1 MMYQGFAG
9 EYEAPSSR
17 CSSASPAGDSLTYY
31 PSPADSFS
39 SMGSPVNPQDFCTDL
54 AASSASFV
62 PTVTAIS
69 TSPDLQWLVQPTLI
83 SSVAPSQ
90 SRGHPYGVSAPAPTT
105 YSRPAVLKAP
115 GGRGQSIGRRGKVEQ
130 LSPEE
135 EEKRRIRR
143 ERNKMAAAKCRN
155 RRRELTDT
163 LQAVSAA
170 REVAREEGVPGA
182 AVAGGRGLQLGVM
195 PALADSLLC
204 LQETDQLEEEKS
216 ALQAEIANLLKEKE
230 KLEFILAAHRPAC
243 KMPEELCFSE
253 ELAAASAATAL
264 DLGTP
269 SPPMTEEAA
278 FALPLMPEAPSAVPP
293 KETSSSGLELKA
305 EPFDELLFSTGPRE
319 ASRSVPDMDL
329 PGASSFYPSDWE
341 SLTAGTSGELEPL
354 CTPVVTCTPCPST
367 YTSTFVFTYP
377 EADAFPS
384 CAAAHRKGSSSNEP
398 SSDSLSSPTLL
409 AL

>member
-1 MMYQGFAG
+1 MMYQGFSG

-39 SMGSPVNPQDFCTDL
+39 SMGSPVNPQVSSRACRLRSGPGQEHPGGDGTGAGGAGL
-54 AASSASFV
+54 A
-62 PTVTAIS
+62 
-69 TSPDLQWLVQPTLI
+69 
-83 SSVAPSQ
+83 
-90 SRGHPYGVSAPAPTT
+90 
-105 YSRPAVLKAP
+105 AP

-163 LQAVSAA
+163 LQA
-170 REVAREEGVPGA
+170 
-182 AVAGGRGLQLGVM
+182 
-195 PALADSLLC
+195 
-204 LQETDQLEEEKS
+204 ETDQLEEEKS

-278 FALPLMPEAPSAVPP
+278 FALPLMPEAPPAVPP
-293 KETSSSGLELKA
+293 KDTGSSGLELKA

>member
-1 MMYQGFAG
+1 MMYQGFTG

-105 YSRPAVLKAP
+105 YSRPAVLKTP

-163 LQAVSAA
+163 LQA
-170 REVAREEGVPGA
+170 
-182 AVAGGRGLQLGVM
+182 
-195 PALADSLLC
+195 
-204 LQETDQLEEEKS
+204 ETDQLEEEKS

-243 KMPEELCFSE
+243 KIPEELCFSE

-278 FALPLMPEAPSAVPP
+278 FALPLMPEAPPAVPP

>member
-54 AASSASFV
+54 AVSSANFV

-90 SRGHPYGVSAPAPTT
+90 SRGHPYGVSAPAPAA

-130 LSPEE
+130 VSGDRGYWRAPLS
-135 EEKRRIRR
+135 
-143 ERNKMAAAKCRN
+143 
-155 RRRELTDT
+155 
-163 LQAVSAA
+163 
-170 REVAREEGVPGA
+170 
-182 AVAGGRGLQLGVM
+182 
-195 PALADSLLC
+195 

-243 KMPEELCFSE
+243 KMPEELRFSE
-253 ELAAASAATAL
+253 ELAAATAL

-269 SPPMTEEAA
+269 SPPVAEEAA
-278 FALPLMPEAPSAVPP
+278 FTLPLMAEAPPAVPP
-293 KETSSSGLELKA
+293 KETGGGGLELKA

-329 PGASSFYPSDWE
+329 PGASSFYASDWE
-341 SLTAGTSGELEPL
+341 SLGAGTSGELEPL

>member
-9 EYEAPSSR
+9 EYETPSSR

-39 SMGSPVNPQDFCTDL
+39 SMGSPVNPQDFCADL
-54 AASSASFV
+54 AVSSASFV

-90 SRGHPYGVSAPAPTT
+90 SRGHPYGVSAPAPSA

-163 LQAVSAA
+163 LQA
-170 REVAREEGVPGA
+170 
-182 AVAGGRGLQLGVM
+182 
-195 PALADSLLC
+195 
-204 LQETDQLEEEKS
+204 ETDQLEEEKS

-243 KMPEELCFSE
+243 KMPEELRFSE
-253 ELAAASAATAL
+253 ELAAASVL
-264 DLGTP
+264 DLGTASTP
-269 SPPMTEEAA
+269 VTEEAA
-278 FALPLMPEAPSAVPP
+278 FALPLMVEAPSAVQP
-293 KETSSSGLELKA
+293 KETSGGGLELKA

-329 PGASSFYPSDWE
+329 PGTSSFYASDWE
-341 SLTAGTSGELEPL
+341 SLGAGTSSELEPL

>member
-1 MMYQGFAG
+1 MMYQGFTG
-9 EYEAPSSR
+9 DYEAPSSR

-39 SMGSPVNPQDFCTDL
+39 SMGSPVPPQDFCADL
-54 AASSASFV
+54 AVSSASFV

-90 SRGHPYGVSAPAPTT
+90 SRGHPYGVAAPAGAYP
-105 YSRPAVLKAP
+105 RPAALKAP
-115 GGRGQSIGRRGKVEQ
+115 GARGQSIGRRGKVEQ

-163 LQAVSAA
+163 LQA
-170 REVAREEGVPGA
+170 
-182 AVAGGRGLQLGVM
+182 
-195 PALADSLLC
+195 
-204 LQETDQLEEEKS
+204 ETDQLEEEKS

-243 KMPEELCFSE
+243 KMPEELRFSE
-253 ELAAASAATAL
+253 ELAAAAAL
-264 DLGTP
+264 DLGAP
-269 SPPMTEEAA
+269 SPPAAEEAA
-278 FALPLMPEAPSAVPP
+278 FALPLLAEAPPATPS
-293 KETSSSGLELKA
+293 KEGSSGGLELKA
-305 EPFDELLFSTGPRE
+305 EPFDELLFTSGPRE

-329 PGASSFYPSDWE
+329 PGASSFYASDWE
-341 SLTAGTSGELEPL
+341 PLGAGSSGELEPL
-354 CTPVVTCTPCPST
+354 CTPVVTCTPCPSS

>member
-39 SMGSPVNPQDFCTDL
+39 SMGSPVNPQDFCTDRS
-54 AASSASFV
+54 ASSASFV

-130 LSPEE
+130 
-135 EEKRRIRR
+135 
-143 ERNKMAAAKCRN
+143 CRN

-163 LQAVSAA
+163 LQA
-170 REVAREEGVPGA
+170 
-182 AVAGGRGLQLGVM
+182 
-195 PALADSLLC
+195 
-204 LQETDQLEEEKS
+204 ETDQLEEEKS

-278 FALPLMPEAPSAVPP
+278 FALPLMPEAPPAVPP

-329 PGASSFYPSDWE
+329 PGASSFYPSEWE

-367 YTSTFVFTYP
+367 YTSTFIFTYP